1 MPYKEHQVEKKYHS
15 IGEVAAIFKVNT
27 SLIRFWE
34 TEFDSVSPKKNKKGV
49 RQFTT
54 QDIDSIRVIYH
65 LVKERGFTLQGA
77 KDKIKGERAKI
88 QDNLEAIDALK
99 KVKGFLVQLKD
110 EL

>member
-1 MPYKEHQVEKKYHS
+1 M
-15 IGEVAAIFKVNT
+15 
-27 SLIRFWE
+27 IRLAL
-34 TEFDSVSPKKNKKGV
+34 KKNKKGV